1 VFDLPRAHA
10 RASRLDQETCAR
22 REAQLVVAARTVSSA
37 AARLFLLAYV
47 TGAVLLLPGLIP
59 PDTAASVSASA
70 PPRSTLEATASWEV
84 TGVPQQAAVAAVRRA
99 TVDRTEPPQVK
110 THEVVLGES
119 LEAIAERY
127 GVHVETVAYNNG
139 LRSRTELIP
148 GATLTIPPF
157 DGAVYTV
164 REGDTVETIAQRFGA
179 DVKAVM
185 DANRLYFE
193 PHNLSPG
200 KTILVPVASARYP
213 DFELAPPAVVARA
226 RPIARAATLAAP
238 PAAGRL
244 SWPVAGTI
252 TQHYHGYHLGVD
264 IAAPYGAPLAAS
276 DAGTV
281 SAVGWVALGGLRV
294 CVRHESALETCYYH
308 TSAVYVSVGQAVER
322 GQVIAAIGLTG
333 TTTGP
338 HVHWEAN
345 RNGVLVNPLGH

>member
-1 VFDLPRAHA
+1 MF
-10 RASRLDQETCAR
+10 
-22 REAQLVVAARTVSSA
+22 AARTVSST

-47 TGAVLLLPGLIP
+47 TGAVLLLPGLVT
-59 PDTAASVSASA
+59 PDAAASVSASA
-70 PPRSTLEATASWEV
+70 PRSTLEATASWEV
-84 TGVPQQAAVAAVRRA
+84 TGAPQHAAVAAVRRA
-99 TVDRTEPPQVK
+99 TVDRTDPPQVK

-119 LEAIAERY
+119 LEGIAERF
-127 GVHVETVAYNNG
+127 GVRVETVAYNNG
-139 LRSRTELIP
+139 LRSRTDLIP

-164 REGDTVETIAQRFGA
+164 RDGDTVETIAQRFGA
-179 DVKAVM
+179 EVNAVM

-213 DFELAPPAVVARA
+213 DFELAPPAALARA
-226 RPIARAATLAAP
+226 RPIARAVTVATP
-238 PAAGRL
+238 SAAGRL
-244 SWPVAGTI
+244 AWPVGGTI
-252 TQHYHGYHLGVD
+252 TQYYHGYHLGVD

-281 SAVGWVALGGLRV
+281 SAVGWVAVGGLRV
-294 CVRHESALETCYYH
+294 CVRHESAIETCYYH
-308 TSAVYVSVGQAVER
+308 TSAVYASVGQAVER